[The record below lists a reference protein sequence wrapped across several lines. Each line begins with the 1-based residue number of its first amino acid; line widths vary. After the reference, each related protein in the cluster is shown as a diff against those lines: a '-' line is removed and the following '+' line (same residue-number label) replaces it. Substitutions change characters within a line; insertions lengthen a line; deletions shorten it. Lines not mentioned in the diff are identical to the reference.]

1 MSCSFSWAV
10 TLVREMKMATWLLAN
25 RLQSYIRISG
35 IRGGI

>member
-1 MSCSFSWAV
+1 MACSFSWAM

-35 IRGGI
+35 I